1 MATGV
6 ESIRYRLSVNHFR
19 LLICSD
25 HPDAYV
31 YVCHCRV
38 RVDAV
43 RRTGRGAVHDRG
55 GIRAVLR
62 GDYQAAAR
70 ILKPLADDAARPDPV
85 AQFFLAVLYH
95 TGLGVKPD
103 HLRACGLF
111 MKAAARDQPFS
122 GQSAALAESMREQF
136 GAGAEF
142 CVGDERWQG
151 GPPQSFLLGPE
162 HRVVFADTS
171 ITVTYQ
177 DQEERMLQRL
187 PTGAAFLPI
196 QHTPRAVTRPLSAR
210 REFFQFFYWTPDTTV
225 NPSSWTL
232 GWWLG
237 EVAGDLWIG
246 FAGEEDLLVVKGS
259 TRPELP
265 DVARLVQL
273 RVNANGE
280 AEFAIL
286 GGPSPRTEVIP
297 WQGKR

>member
-1 MATGV
+1 M
-6 ESIRYRLSVNHFR
+6 RLSTCAILVSVLT
-19 LLICSD
+19 LLAAPATAQSTTED
-25 HPDAYV
+25 
-31 YVCHCRV
+31 
-38 RVDAV
+38 
-43 RRTGRGAVHDRG
+43 

-95 TGLGVKPD
+95 TGQGVRRD
-103 HLRACGLF
+103 QLRACGLF
-111 MKAAARDQPFS
+111 MRAAAREHPFS
-122 GQSAALAESMREQF
+122 DNPRRLPHSCGSRSAPGRVVCRGRS
-136 GAGAEF
+136 
-142 CVGDERWQG
+142 WQG
-151 GPPQSFLLGPE
+151 GPPQSFLLGPD

-177 DQEERMLQRL
+177 DQEQRMLQIL
-187 PTGAAFLPI
+187 PPGAAFLPI
-196 QHTPRAVTRPLSAR
+196 RHTPLAVTRPLSAR
-210 REFFQFFYWTPDTTV
+210 REFFQFFHWTPDTTV

-246 FAGEEDLLVVKGS
+246 FAGEENLLVVKGS
-259 TRPELP
+259 TPPALP
-265 DVARLVQL
+265 DLARLVQL

-280 AEFAIL
+280 AEFTIL
-286 GGPSPRTEVIP
+286 GGPSPRTEVVP